1 MWQLR
6 KKFWQKSW
14 NIFVPVIIDCS
25 CGCIVL
31 YKAVALAIVFVLMEF
46 YQNISLLKIF
56 QTFEQNFNVTQMLSS
71 LRVRMLLIVLLLYYN
86 LCIISTGK
94 CSAVWWWWLDSIVG
108 VVVRI
113 FVCKWVII
121 TPACYWCPWE
131 SPAGGFFPVSICQNV
146 DNKSCWWWDP
156 STNIISG
163 ISLQL
168 RLQLK
173 SETRLRKEKGER
185 GEGIWFSLNDPRK
198 PGISGQGGMDVS
210 FSRNSN

>member
-146 DNKSCWWWDP
+146 DNKSGHIVVWWDP
-156 STNIISG
+156 SIMWGRDQHILSQ
-163 ISLQL
+163 IYFPLD
-168 RLQLK
+168 
-173 SETRLRKEKGER
+173 EA
-185 GEGIWFSLNDPRK
+185 
-198 PGISGQGGMDVS
+198 
-210 FSRNSN
+210 SRYDFNYKIRATSRV